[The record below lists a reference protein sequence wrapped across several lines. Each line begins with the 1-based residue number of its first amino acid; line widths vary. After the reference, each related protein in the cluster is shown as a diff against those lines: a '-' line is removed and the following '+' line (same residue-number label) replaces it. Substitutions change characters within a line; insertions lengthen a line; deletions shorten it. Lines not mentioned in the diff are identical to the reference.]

1 MKNAGCSLL
10 DGLSFILFF
19 ALQGSY
25 RLEYAV
31 VRSVHGRLK
40 LGLEHPKSNEHSERT
55 KRKVPTKPP
64 RHNKTRHDQ
73 QLGQDRHRQ
82 RGLQHQHHQQDARR
96 DPRRQS
102 AQDVRGVDL
111 LQHLANEEET
121 CEHDYE
127 KPLF

>member
-1 MKNAGCSLL
+1 MTR
-10 DGLSFILFF
+10 DITRPRVMSFIQHFL
-19 ALQGSY
+19 LQGSY

-40 LGLEHPKSNEHSERT
+40 LGLEQPKSNEHSERT
-55 KRKVPTKPP
+55 TRNVPTKPP

-82 RGLQHQHHQQDARR
+82 RGLQHQRHQQDARR
-96 DPRRQS
+96 DPRRQCD
-102 AQDVRGVDL
+102 QDVRGVDL

>member
-1 MKNAGCSLL
+1 MLCLL
-10 DGLSFILFF
+10 NNFF
-19 ALQGSY
+19 AQGSY

-64 RHNKTRHDQ
+64 RHNRTRHDQ
-73 QLGQDRHRQ
+73 QLDQDRQ
-82 RGLQHQHHQQDARR
+82 RGLQQQRHQQDARR

>member
-1 MKNAGCSLL
+1 MLCLL
-10 DGLSFILFF
+10 NNFF

-40 LGLEHPKSNEHSERT
+40 LGLEQPKSNEHSERT

-64 RHNKTRHDQ
+64 RHNRTRHDQ

>member
-1 MKNAGCSLL
+1 MLCFLYN
-10 DGLSFILFF
+10 FF

-55 KRKVPTKPP
+55 RRKVPTKPP
-64 RHNKTRHDQ
+64 RHNKTRHHPEEQ
-73 QLGQDRHRQ
+73 TGQDRQ
-82 RGLQHQHHQQDARR
+82 RGLQHQHHQRDARR

-102 AQDVRGVDL
+102 DQDVRGVDL